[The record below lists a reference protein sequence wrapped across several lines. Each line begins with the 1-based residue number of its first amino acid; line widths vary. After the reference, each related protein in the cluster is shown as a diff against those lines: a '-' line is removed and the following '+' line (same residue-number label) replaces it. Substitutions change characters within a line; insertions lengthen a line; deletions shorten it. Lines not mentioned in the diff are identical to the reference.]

1 MTKVFIGGSRAITR
15 LHPEVAKRLRNMID
29 GKLMLL
35 VGDANGADKAVQRFL
50 AEHEPP
56 YERVEVFCSGSKPRN
71 NLGKWRERHVDA
83 GAARGFA
90 FYAAKDAAMAEEADV
105 GLVIW
110 DSKSPGTLK
119 QVERRAV
126 AGKTVVVYVSPQRRF
141 LDAKGEENWAR
152 FVSALAPDVRA
163 LMERKPDPPTIAHR
177 QPGLF

>member
-71 NLGKWRERHVDA
+71 AVLVFTNLAEWEFGEVWQGKGFTHELLS
-83 GAARGFA
+83 AALC
-90 FYAAKDAAMAEEADV
+90 E
-105 GLVIW
+105 
-110 DSKSPGTLK
+110 
-119 QVERRAV
+119 
-126 AGKTVVVYVSPQRRF
+126 
-141 LDAKGEENWAR
+141 
-152 FVSALAPDVRA
+152 
-163 LMERKPDPPTIAHR
+163 PPR
-177 QPGLF
+177 